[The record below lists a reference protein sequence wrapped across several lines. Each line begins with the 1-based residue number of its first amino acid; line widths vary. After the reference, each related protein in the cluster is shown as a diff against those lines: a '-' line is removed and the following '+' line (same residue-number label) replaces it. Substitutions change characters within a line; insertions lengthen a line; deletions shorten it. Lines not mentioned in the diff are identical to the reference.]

1 MMIETER
8 LVLRPYGNDDV
19 NGLVRLLTDPIITE
33 TFMVPE
39 FKSRE
44 EVQRLAKKLISFSS
58 PDDASHLEL
67 GIYLDG
73 ELIGFVNDCGI
84 DGDEIEIGYVI
95 HPDHQGHGYATEAVR
110 ALISHLAGQ
119 GFSKIK
125 AGYFEENH
133 ASRRVMEKCGMSDS
147 DETEEEEY
155 RGVVHN
161 CRYMEINMT

>member
-1 MMIETER
+1 MIETER
-8 LVLRPYGNDDV
+8 LILRPYGNDDV
-19 NGLVRLLTDPIITE
+19 NGLVRLLTDPVITE

-44 EVQRLAKKLISFSS
+44 ELRRLAKKLISFSS

-67 GIYLDG
+67 GIYLDD

-147 DETEEEEY
+147 GETEEEEY
-155 RGVVHN
+155 RGVVHK
-161 CRYMEINMT
+161 CSYMEINLT